1 MNEQLD
7 PNRLRD
13 ALLKMEVMQFARS
26 ELHVVKDDLREYL
39 RADAEALRQEAAA
52 SRKKIVGCL
61 VAFLTLLVGSNVWG
75 VTSAIQ
81 RLRHEVEV
89 TLAAEVTK
97 TREQAAGVLANESAR
112 IREQVRIRLDA
123 EFAAPRIRQL
133 VEEKAQE
140 YTKREAQSY
149 ILAQVGT
156 SLKPLQERVASA
168 MDEAAKQRSLINTY
182 SAGVTRAIDDLAQQ
196 REMSALGDE
205 ALAGSREAYDRL
217 SAISRS
223 QSTQAEKA
231 RARIGTIRRSLAIYL
246 KPDIGGA
253 LQLNFKRK
261 KGTTETT
268 VMQDN
273 LSIAELFDTLNS
285 EIEISEDRRRI
296 MGYIA
301 ARPKQDIIDPALA
314 VLGGSTYLPAIAA
327 TCGVLQHVFGP
338 QADFLDIGGWI
349 AFLRT
354 QQQGQ
359 KRAK

>member
-140 YTKREAQSY
+140 YT
-149 ILAQVGT
+149 
-156 SLKPLQERVASA
+156 
-168 MDEAAKQRSLINTY
+168 
-182 SAGVTRAIDDLAQQ
+182 
-196 REMSALGDE
+196 
-205 ALAGSREAYDRL
+205 DRK
-217 SAISRS
+217 S
-223 QSTQAEKA
+223 
-231 RARIGTIRRSLAIYL
+231 
-246 KPDIGGA
+246 
-253 LQLNFKRK
+253 
-261 KGTTETT
+261 
-268 VMQDN
+268 V
-273 LSIAELFDTLNS
+273 
-285 EIEISEDRRRI
+285 
-296 MGYIA
+296 
-301 ARPKQDIIDPALA
+301 
-314 VLGGSTYLPAIAA
+314 V
-327 TCGVLQHVFGP
+327 
-338 QADFLDIGGWI
+338 
-349 AFLRT
+349 
-354 QQQGQ
+354 
-359 KRAK
+359 

>member
-246 KPDIGGA
+246 KPDID
-253 LQLNFKRK
+253 RK
-261 KGTTETT
+261 S
-268 VMQDN
+268 V
-273 LSIAELFDTLNS
+273 
-285 EIEISEDRRRI
+285 
-296 MGYIA
+296 
-301 ARPKQDIIDPALA
+301 
-314 VLGGSTYLPAIAA
+314 V
-327 TCGVLQHVFGP
+327 
-338 QADFLDIGGWI
+338 
-349 AFLRT
+349 
-354 QQQGQ
+354 
-359 KRAK
+359 